1 MSQKVERIR
10 WGTER
15 RLEFIEFRAFWEGG
29 VNRGEITE
37 RFGVSVPQ
45 ASSDLTL
52 YQSLAPD
59 NLVYDSSR
67 KRYVATKH
75 FKPRFLRPSAEH
87 YLLQLRSVAED
98 VIDLADTWMS
108 RAPDSDAMPIP
119 QARVEPLILK
129 ELLEVIRE
137 GKSVE
142 INYQSLS
149 LQNPDR
155 MWRRITPHAFG
166 FDGTRWHVRAFCHRD
181 GTFKDFILSRCGGAR
196 ERAAPGAS
204 AADDRIWNKLF
215 EVVLRPHPK
224 LSPSQ
229 RQAIEYDYGMEKGTL
244 RLQVRLALL
253 FYFNKRLRLDI
264 ATIESDPQQNPLTVA
279 NPDEY
284 ANALER
290 ASARS

>member
-1 MSQKVERIR
+1 MNEKVERIR

-45 ASSDLTL
+45 ASSDLSL

-59 NLVYDSSR
+59 SLVYDSSR
-67 KRYVATKH
+67 KRYVATAH

-87 YLLQLRSVAED
+87 YLMQLRSVAED

-119 QARVEPLILK
+119 HARVDPGILK
-129 ELLEVIRE
+129 ELLEVIR
-137 GKSVE
+137 GGLSVE

-149 LQNPDR
+149 IQDPDR
-155 MWRRITPHAFG
+155 LWRRITPHAFG
-166 FDGTRWHVRAFCHRD
+166 FDGMRWHVRAFCHLD
-181 GTFKDFILSRCGGAR
+181 NTFKDFIMSRCGGIR
-196 ERAAPGAS
+196 ERGAPGAS
-204 AADDRIWNKLF
+204 GTDDYIWNEFF
-215 EVVLRPHPK
+215 EVILHPHPK

-229 RQAIEYDYGMEKGTL
+229 RRAIELDYNMEKGTL
-244 RLQVRLALL
+244 RLNVRLALL
-253 FYFNKRLRLDI
+253 FYFNKRLRLDV
-264 ATIESDPQQNPLTVA
+264 ATAKSDPQQNHLVVA
-279 NPDEY
+279 NGTEY
-284 ANALER
+284 EAALRR
-290 ASARS
+290 ASGRS